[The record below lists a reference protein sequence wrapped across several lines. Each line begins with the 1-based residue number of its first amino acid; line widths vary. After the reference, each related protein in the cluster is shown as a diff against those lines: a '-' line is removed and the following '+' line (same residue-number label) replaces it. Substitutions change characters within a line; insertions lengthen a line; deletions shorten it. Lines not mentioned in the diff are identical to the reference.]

1 MSYLK
6 NYRIVHTVAN
16 DNSSKHTS
24 IATSKQSAYFG
35 PLALASAP
43 CCTRTGIASSC
54 LFMQATCS
62 SGNSSLFLQF
72 GSAPCQTTNTSITAC
87 AQRHDIYIHSI
98 YFVPS
103 LQCTEIMIFELR
115 HMCAC
120 FFDGVPHRPSAQSRS
135 DFRFRFCRLPS
146 TASGLLPEHISSSAC
161 THIDVHKLISTTS
174 LFYYLHTICNGT
186 SSASTRKLR
195 RNPGERCADGSLVQP
210 LEIEVQ
216 SHR

>member
-6 NYRIVHTVAN
+6 SYRIVHTVAN

-24 IATSKQSAYFG
+24 IATSKRSAYFG

-115 HMCAC
+115 HFCAC
-120 FFDGVPHRPSAQSRS
+120 FLRRTSSTQCSISVG
-135 DFRFRFCRLPS
+135 LPFPF
-146 TASGLLPEHISSSAC
+146 LPTSFNSIRSSS
-161 THIDVHKLISTTS
+161 
-174 LFYYLHTICNGT
+174 
-186 SSASTRKLR
+186 
-195 RNPGERCADGSLVQP
+195 
-210 LEIEVQ
+210 
-216 SHR
+216 